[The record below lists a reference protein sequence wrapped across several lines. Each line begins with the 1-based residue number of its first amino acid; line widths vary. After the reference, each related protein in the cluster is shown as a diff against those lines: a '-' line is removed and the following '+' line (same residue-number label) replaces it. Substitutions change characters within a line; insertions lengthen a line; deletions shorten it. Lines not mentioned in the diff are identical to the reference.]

1 MNALIAEPSPITTPT
16 LSTVSAVGANS
27 TTPIRID
34 DFIKEKLKESK
45 HAKSYGIIASAPA
58 LRKHGFT
65 ASASL
70 RYASFLEAF
79 RSAPD
84 LVEYYAEHYP
94 SCFFLPWKA
103 LHATVRSLKLWI
115 DLPEHYT
122 GAVPEAQLPW
132 LDLFSM
138 REEDA
143 AGWSDITTLIPFE
156 SWDKSKQVFF
166 ESTIRQR
173 PDFESGFVESTLD
186 QDFRMAMMYSSR
198 DAEKQYLERAKSHE
212 GKKLEKAITEQTKKF
227 QSSFF
232 VVAPPE
238 AFNSTEDFPTRFE
251 KLVDKAHLRETTPP
265 NDPLVIRFVRG
276 GCLVVAAWGDEAAEL
291 NQMAKELN
299 L

>member
-1 MNALIAEPSPITTPT
+1 MNALTVEPSPTTTPT
-16 LSTVSAVGANS
+16 SNTASVAGANS

-45 HAKSYGIIASAPA
+45 HAKSSGIIASAPT

-138 REEDA
+138 RQEDA
-143 AGWSDITTLIPFE
+143 AGWNDITTLLPFE
-156 SWDKSKQVFF
+156 AWNKDKQGFF
-166 ESTIRQR
+166 ESIIRQR
-173 PDFESGFVESTLD
+173 PDFGSDFVQHSMDSSLYMLMSFGSEREN
-186 QDFRMAMMYSSR
+186 RMAEFKKNQS
-198 DAEKQYLERAKSHE
+198 ER
-212 GKKLEKAITEQTKKF
+212 LVKAVTEQAKKF

-251 KLVDKAHLRETTPP
+251 KLVDRAHLRETTPP

>member
-1 MNALIAEPSPITTPT
+1 MNVLTAEPSHTTTPT
-16 LSTVSAVGANS
+16 STTVSAAGANS
-27 TTPIRID
+27 PTPIRID

-45 HAKSYGIIASAPA
+45 HAKSSGIIASAPT

-94 SCFFLPWKA
+94 SCFFLPWAA

-138 REEDA
+138 RQEDA
-143 AGWSDITTLIPFE
+143 ANWTDITTLLPFE
-156 SWDKSKQVFF
+156 TWRQEKQQFF
-166 ESTIRQR
+166 ESVIRRR
-173 PDFESGFVESTLD
+173 PDFDSRFIENSIDSGYHMLLSLSGEREK
-186 QDFRMAMMYSSR
+186 RMAEIKNSRGESSAKAILAQ
-198 DAEKQYLERAKSHE
+198 AEK
-212 GKKLEKAITEQTKKF
+212 F
-227 QSSFF
+227 QNSFF

-251 KLVDKAHLRETTPP
+251 KLVNTAHLRETTPP